1 MIQKHRIH
9 TDIGRDLKINVEL
22 KQDFDLL
29 EILSLKFTQQDVYA
43 TGLCSDYGV
52 VVGRVSVN
60 NGYGVPN
67 ARVSIFIPLSDI
79 DENDPVV
86 SALYPYK
93 EINDSSEDGY
103 RYHLLPSRKQHTGHT
118 PTGKFFDQEDILSRE
133 EYMEVFEKYY
143 RYTVKTNDSGDFMI
157 WGVPLGQQII
167 HCDVDLSDIG
177 CQSLIPYDLMYEGV
191 SPEKFVNS
199 YTYRASDNLDELPQV
214 VSFDRTIEVYPFW
227 GNEEL
232 CEIGITRTDFDLKEK
247 GIRIEPYALLM
258 GGTFTDSGKDALTQ
272 NCNVDNQM
280 GEKCKLT
287 TKKGDIE
294 AIRFSGQYEKDVNGV
309 PIIDRPILESVK
321 IDSVIDDNGAFFFR
335 VPMNMKYVTTD
346 EFGNLVESK
355 NPNVGIPTQGN
366 YRFRFSLSEDSGA
379 RNTFNGKFLVPNI
392 REYHI
397 NDNSRLGN
405 YNTINPK
412 SYSFSTS
419 IDDYPSE
426 ALGEITGTS
435 VEAVSEG
442 KTKIP
447 QDYFFQLRYNRVYS
461 VSQFINKY
469 YKASS
474 LESLFR
480 FFVKDRNESFIGI
493 KEIWPDGGSDC
504 SGTNNF
510 FPIND
515 AVRNHRFNFFIL
527 TILSY
532 LEYAGLFIQ
541 LFFKEIT
548 AQSMF
553 AIAELLE
560 STGVSSR
567 AAAKMFQR
575 AKEFQFR
582 NIFKLSLITYPDC
595 ADCSEDTESN
605 DLTVTVPKLEP
616 SSVTGLTPTFTNVT
630 MKERYQTTRADG
642 TCSKYTLT
650 NSSASAV
657 IVTYIDCDNNSSTAT
672 VPANGELPKVCG
684 KPGQSLTSGTIT
696 SVETVNGCS
705 GASGGFDP
713 NGSLYFDTFTPVTP
727 LPINNAGTNND
738 GDFLYQRYVFEIEL
752 FGGNSDYITVGV
764 GQQYSITWDNQYSQW
779 KIQLIYS
786 NIISQISEAFN
797 TPLDQPVS
805 GTCHEVDS
813 LVKIKKIWFD
823 PAGNVPVSSVVVGEN
838 ESGCQ
843 KYDAIIEDEM
853 GKTGDMRLR
862 GIVLPLTGSVGGNV
876 DTYVEGL
883 ERLKQFRAPSASL
896 GSPRI
901 YNQLDYDYN
910 ATILGLNVGECETRP
925 PYNLGG
931 VASEFAKWPTEN
943 NGDFRNEDSRCIYRG
958 TYYGQVKKKG
968 PYYVDP
974 ELTNGGTLTGWSEF
988 RDGVFTIIPLAGK
1001 TGELLSSYRRR
1012 KLFGKLMCGGV
1023 VSYIFTDSWING
1035 VLYFFQFK
1043 RRGENNF
1050 CKDCVYKKVD
1060 TDGAIHYYY
1069 RSTPYHSRWS
1079 TITGS
1084 TTDVDKGFYDL
1095 QYNATDIV
1103 PGTTKTYQ
1111 QVYNSKI
1118 KGFYG
1123 SSRVLNFITNPLKP
1137 SNNWIS
1143 KITDSGNKREINFP
1157 TTIVD
1162 LGPRLTWIN
1171 EVCID
1176 AALDVNCSVS
1186 RSIGATSYKGI
1197 DDLMEYIIQSKEIK
1211 EKGRLDVQDLFDR
1224 RGKGQ
1229 IDGDIAQLLNFNTQ
1243 TGIYPFESELANTP
1257 YTGYTN
1263 LFDGKGAVGINFLF
1277 SEDDTTTPTVEYNGS
1292 LIRKCINTPGR
1303 LGDNSQR
1310 VPYYMWDTNG
1320 HGFGEVDGD
1329 GEIQSYYTGRIY
1341 NQRIQEFSANLNPDP
1356 NSLTFDDNFFNPNI
1370 LPPIRDCIEV
1380 NGVKL
1385 KSNDNYKEYT
1395 VGGQVRHLMEIG
1407 VPFHYTFGLRKGKT
1421 AFDKFIEMFGPN

>member
-9 TDIGRDLKINVEL
+9 TDIGRDQKINIEL

-29 EILSLKFTQQDVYA
+29 EILSLKFTQKDVYA

-60 NGYGVPN
+60 NGFGVPN
-67 ARVSIFIPLSDI
+67 ARISIFIPLSDV

-86 SALYPYK
+86 AALYPYK
-93 EINDSSEDGY
+93 EINDTSEDGY

-143 RYTVKTNDSGDFMI
+143 KYTVKTNDAGDFMI

-191 SPEKFVNS
+191 SPEKFING
-199 YTYRASDNLDELPQV
+199 YTYRDSNNLSDLPQI

-258 GGTFTDSGKDALTQ
+258 GGTFTDTGKDALTQ

-280 GEKCKLT
+280 GEKCRLT
-287 TKKGDIE
+287 THKGDIE
-294 AIRFSGQYEKDVNGV
+294 AIRFSGNYEKDINGN

-321 IDSVIDDNGAFFFR
+321 IDSVIDDNGTFFFR
-335 VPMNMKYVTTD
+335 VPMNMTYLTTD

-366 YRFRFSLSEDSGA
+366 YRFRFSLGEDAGA
-379 RNTFNGKFLVPNI
+379 RNVFTGKFLVPNI
-392 REYHI
+392 REYHT
-397 NDNSRLGN
+397 NDTSRVGE
-405 YNTINPK
+405 YGTINPK

-426 ALGEITGTS
+426 ALGEMTGTS
-435 VEAVSEG
+435 VEAISEG
-442 KTKIP
+442 KTKVP

-461 VSQFINKY
+461 VSQFVNKY
-469 YKASS
+469 YKASA
-474 LESLFR
+474 LEKLFS
-480 FFVKDRNESFIGI
+480 FLVKDRNESFIGI
-493 KEIWPDGGSDC
+493 KEIWPEQGADC

-527 TILSY
+527 TIISY
-532 LEYAGLFIQ
+532 IEYIGLLIQ

-548 AQSMF
+548 AQSLF

-567 AAAKMFQR
+567 ASAKMFQR

-595 ADCSEDTESN
+595 YDCNEDTQANEI
-605 DLTVTVPKLEP
+605 TVNVPKLEFDA
-616 SSVTGLTPTFTNVT
+616 VTGTTATFSNVT
-630 MKERYQTTRADG
+630 MKERYQIAREDG
-642 TCSKYTLT
+642 TCSKYTFT
-650 NSSASAV
+650 NSSPTSGYT
-657 IVTYIDCDNNSSTAT
+657 VTYLDCDNNSTTAT
-672 VPANGELPKVCG
+672 VPANGTLDNVCG
-684 KPGQSLTSGTIT
+684 KPGQSLSSGTIT

-705 GASGGFDP
+705 GVSGFDP
-713 NGSLYFDTFTPVTP
+713 DGSLYFDTFTPVTP
-727 LPINNAGTNND
+727 LPTNNSGVNAD

-752 FGGNSDYITVGV
+752 FSGQSDYITVGV
-764 GQQYSITWDNQYSQW
+764 GQQFPIVWDNEYSQW

-786 NIISQISEAFN
+786 SIISQISEAFN
-797 TPLDQPVS
+797 TPLDHPVS
-805 GTCHEVDS
+805 GTCHEIDGR
-813 LVKIKKIWFD
+813 VKIKNVWFD
-823 PAGNVPVSSVVVGEN
+823 PAGNVPYSSVTINEV

-843 KYDAIIEDEM
+843 KYDAIIEDEL
-853 GKTGDMRLR
+853 GRTGDMRLR
-862 GIVLPLTGSVGGNV
+862 GIVLPLTGSTGGTV

-883 ERLKQFRAPSASL
+883 DRLKLYRAPNAAL
-896 GSPRI
+896 GTNPI

-910 ATILGLNVGECETRP
+910 DTILGLNIGECETRP

-943 NGDFRNEDSRCIYRG
+943 RGDFRNEDSRCIYRG

-968 PYYVDP
+968 PYYV
-974 ELTNGGTLTGWSEF
+974 EVEQTNGGTLTGWSEF
-988 RDGVFTIIPLAGK
+988 RDGVYTIIPLAGK
-1001 TGELLSSYRRR
+1001 NGELLSSYRRR

-1060 TDGAIHYYY
+1060 TDGSIHYYY
-1069 RSTPYHSRWS
+1069 RSTPYHQEYSNFE
-1079 TITGS
+1079 T
-1084 TTDVDKGFYDL
+1084 
-1095 QYNATDIV
+1095 QYNGTDIV
-1103 PGTTKTYQ
+1103 PNTTKTYDE
-1111 QVYNSKI
+1111 VYSGKTQ
-1118 KGFYG
+1118 GFYG
-1123 SSRVLNFITNPLKP
+1123 TRRIMSFDP
-1137 SNNWIS
+1137 SVSGKAWVS
-1143 KITDSGNKREINFP
+1143 KLTDLIGGSTYKREINFP

-1186 RSIGATSYKGI
+1186 RSIGATSFKGV

-1243 TGIYPFESELANTP
+1243 TGIYPFESEQSNSP
-1257 YTGYTN
+1257 YTSLYAN
-1263 LFDGKGAVGINFLF
+1263 LFDGKGAVGLDFVF
-1277 SEDDTTTPTVEYNGS
+1277 SEDDTTTPTIEYDGS

-1310 VPYYMWDTNG
+1310 VPYYMWDTHG
-1320 HGFGEVDGD
+1320 HGFGEVQGD
-1329 GEIQSYYTGRIY
+1329 GEVQSYYTGRIY
-1341 NQRIQEFSANLNPDP
+1341 NQRIQEFTANLNPDP
-1356 NSLTFDDNFFNPNI
+1356 NSLTIDDNFFNPNI

-1380 NGVKL
+1380 NGVKS

-1395 VGGQVRHLMEIG
+1395 VNGQIRHLMEIG

>member
-9 TDIGRDLKINVEL
+9 TDIGRDQKINIEL

-29 EILSLKFTQQDVYA
+29 EILSLKFTQKDIYA

-60 NGYGVPN
+60 NGFGVPN
-67 ARVSIFIPLSDI
+67 ARISIFIPLSDV

-143 RYTVKTNDSGDFMI
+143 KYTVKTNDAGDFMI
-157 WGVPLGQQII
+157 WGVPLGKQII

-199 YTYRASDNLDELPQV
+199 YTFMSSDNLASLPQV
-214 VSFDRTIEVYPFW
+214 VTFNRTIEVYPFW

-247 GIRIEPYALLM
+247 GVRIQPYALMM
-258 GGTFTDSGKDALTQ
+258 GGTFTDSGKDALRV

-280 GEKCKLT
+280 GEKCRLT
-287 TKKGDIE
+287 TYKGDIE
-294 AIRFSGQYEKDVNGV
+294 AIRFSGQYEKKLDGT
-309 PIIDRPILESVK
+309 PDIEKPILESVE
-321 IDSVIDDNGAFFFR
+321 IDSVIDEHGTFFFR
-335 VPMNMKYVTTD
+335 VPMNMKFLTTD

-366 YRFRFSLSEDSGA
+366 YRFRFGLNEDTGE
-379 RNTFNGKFLVPNI
+379 RNRYTGKFLVPNI
-392 REYHI
+392 REYH
-397 NDNSRLGN
+397 NGDTSFVGGHG
-405 YNTINPK
+405 TIDPK
-412 SYSFSTS
+412 SYAFSTS
-419 IDDYPSE
+419 INDYPDD
-426 ALGEITGTS
+426 AILEIVGIS
-435 VEAVSEG
+435 DDAIDEG

-447 QDYFFQLRYNRVYS
+447 QDYFFQFRYNRVYS

-474 LESLFR
+474 MERIFSFL
-480 FFVKDRNESFIGI
+480 VKDRRESFIGI
-493 KEIWPDGGSDC
+493 KEIWPAEGSDC
-504 SGTNNF
+504 SGTHNY

-515 AVRNHRFNFFIL
+515 AVRNHRFSFFIL
-527 TILSY
+527 TIISY
-532 LEYAGLFIQ
+532 IEFIGLYIQ

-548 AQSMF
+548 ASLMF

-560 STGVSSR
+560 TTGVSSR
-567 AAAKMFQR
+567 ASAKMFQR

-582 NIFKLSLITYPDC
+582 NIFKLALITYPDC
-595 ADCSEDTESN
+595 YDCTEDTEASE
-605 DLTVTVPKLEP
+605 VTVNVPRLDIP
-616 SSVTGLTPTFTNVT
+616 TIILNTPTASNFNMVEKYETVR
-630 MKERYQTTRADG
+630 EDG

-650 NSSASAV
+650 NSGGTAV
-657 IVTYIDCDNNSSTAT
+657 VISYNDCDNLPQTAN
-672 VPANGELPKVCG
+672 VPANDAVDICA
-684 KPGQSLTSGTIT
+684 KPGQTLTSGTVT
-696 SVETVNGCS
+696 SVETINGCS
-705 GASGGFDP
+705 GGAGFNPD
-713 NGSLYFDTFTPVTP
+713 GSLYFQTGQFTPVTP
-727 LPINNAGTNND
+727 LPSNNLTPSN
-738 GDFLYQRYVFEIEL
+738 GDLLYQRYVIEIEV
-752 FGGNSDYITVGV
+752 FTGQVSQVTIGV
-764 GQQYSITWDNQYSQW
+764 GQQYPIIWDSSINNW
-779 KIQLIYS
+779 KVSLIYQS
-786 NIISQISEAFN
+786 IISQISEAFN
-797 TPLDQPVS
+797 TPLDHPVN
-805 GTCHEVDS
+805 GTCHDVEGF
-813 LVKIKKIWFD
+813 VKIKRIWFD
-823 PAGNVPVSSVVVGEN
+823 PAGNVPYDSVTINEI

-843 KYDAIIEDEM
+843 KYDSIIEDEL
-853 GKTGDMRLR
+853 GRTGDMRLR
-862 GIVLPLTGSVGGNV
+862 GIVLPLTGAVGG
-876 DTYVEGL
+876 DIETYVEGL
-883 ERLKQFRAPSASL
+883 QRLTTYRAPNASL
-896 GSPRI
+896 GNPPI
-901 YNQLDYDYN
+901 YNQIDYDYN
-910 ATILGLNVGECETRP
+910 DTILGVNLVECEPRP

-943 NGDFRNEDSRCIYRG
+943 RGDFVNEDSRCIYKGR
-958 TYYGQVKKKG
+958 YYGQVKKKG
-968 PYYVDP
+968 PYHVDP
-974 ELTNGGTLTGWSEF
+974 ELTLQGTLTGWSEF
-988 RDGVFTIIPLAGK
+988 RDGVYTIIPLAGK

-1012 KLFGKLMCGGV
+1012 KLFGKLMCGGI

-1035 VLYFFQFK
+1035 VLYFFQFM
-1043 RRGENNF
+1043 RRGSNNF
-1050 CKDCVYKKVD
+1050 CKDCVYRKVEA
-1060 TDGAIHYYY
+1060 DGSVNYYY
-1069 RSTPYHSRWS
+1069 RSTPY
-1079 TITGS
+1079 
-1084 TTDVDKGFYDL
+1084 
-1095 QYNATDIV
+1095 NASYSHYEDQDGISDDTHPLNV
-1103 PGTTKTYQ
+1103 SYAKKT
-1111 QVYNSKI
+1111 

-1123 SSRVLNFITNPLKP
+1123 SRRLLNLPAAVLTQGWVNKLTDAIGGSRY
-1137 SNNWIS
+1137 
-1143 KITDSGNKREINFP
+1143 KREINFP

-1162 LGPRLTWIN
+1162 LGPRLSWIN

-1186 RSIGATSYKGI
+1186 RSIGATSYKGV

-1224 RGKGQ
+1224 RGNGQ

-1243 TGIYPFESELANTP
+1243 TGIYAFEIEESNSP
-1257 YTGYTN
+1257 YTALYAN
-1263 LFDGKGAVGINFLF
+1263 LFDGKGAVGVDFVF
-1277 SEDDTTTPTVEYNGS
+1277 SEDDPDTTTVEYDGS

-1303 LGDNSQR
+1303 LGDNSQK
-1310 VPYYMWDTNG
+1310 VPYYMWDTHG
-1320 HGFGEVDGD
+1320 HGFGEVQGD

-1341 NQRIQEFSANLNPDP
+1341 NQRIQEFTANLNPDP
-1356 NSLTFDDNFFNPNI
+1356 NTLTIDDNFFNPNV

-1395 VGGQVRHLMEIG
+1395 VGGQPRHLMEIG
-1407 VPFHYTFGLRKGKT
+1407 VPFHYNFGVRKGRT
-1421 AFDKFIEMFGPN
+1421 SFDKFVEMFGPN